1 MKKNTILIV
10 DDSDI
15 NRSLLSS
22 MLEDEYNIIEARD
35 GVEAVA
41 KIRTCKNELSLVL
54 LDIVMPKMDGFEVL
68 SVMYKNK
75 WLDNIPVIIISA
87 ETSSSYIN
95 HAYDLGVAEY
105 ISRPFDEK
113 TIKRRVRNIIVL
125 YTKQKQLENAVV
137 GQMLEKK
144 KNDLMMVEILSHIVE
159 FRNGESGLHVLHIRV
174 MTEILLDRL
183 AQMTDKYDL
192 PPAKIALISNA
203 SVLHD
208 IGKISIPEEILNK
221 PGKLTPEEYEIM
233 KTHSAV
239 GAQMIESVSYYKKE
253 ELTRMARDICRW
265 HHERYDGKGYPDGLK
280 GEEIPIAAQ
289 AVSLADVYDALT
301 SERVY
306 KSAFSHEKAMEMIL
320 NGECGAFN
328 PLLLECLQYCS
339 PRLKE
344 EMHVRSVGDISKD
357 GIKTITK
364 SLLQNGGVPNPTL
377 NLLEQERVKYQFFT
391 SLSRELEFEYEYDT
405 DILTICQ
412 WAAEKLGLDP
422 VIVNPWENR
431 NILEIMPKENIDH
444 FAGLIKEATPG
455 QPIVSYNYFLNFKG
469 IAGDYQ
475 LIARPLWG
483 HGESSEITGIIGKF
497 MGVDQLK

>member
-10 DDSDI
+10 DDSEI
-15 NRSLLSS
+15 NRSLLSN
-22 MLEDEYNIIEARD
+22 MLEDEYNILEAQD
-35 GVEAVA
+35 GLEAVA
-41 KIRTCKNELSLVL
+41 LIKTYKDELSLVL

-75 WLDNIPVIIISA
+75 WLDIIPVIIISA

-113 TIKRRVRNIIVL
+113 TIKRRVKNIIML
-125 YTKQKQLENAVV
+125 YTKQKILENAVV

-183 AQMTDKYDL
+183 AQMTDQYYL
-192 PPAKIALISNA
+192 PPDKIALISNA

-221 PGKLTPEEYEIM
+221 PGKLTLEEYEII

-239 GAQMIESVSYYKKE
+239 GAQMIESVSYYSKE
-253 ELTRMARDICRW
+253 ELTKIARDICRW
-265 HHERYDGKGYPDGLK
+265 HHERYDGRGYPDGLK
-280 GEEIPIAAQ
+280 GEDIPIAAQ

-306 KSAFSHEKAMEMIL
+306 KPAFSHEKAMEMIL

-328 PLLLECLQYCS
+328 PLLLECLQYCG

-377 NLLEQERVKYQFFT
+377 NLLEQERIKYQFFT
-391 SLSRELEFEYEYDT
+391 RLSRELEFEYEYAT
-405 DILTICQ
+405 DLLTIPQ
-412 WAAEKLGLDP
+412 WAAETLSLDS
-422 VIVNPWENR
+422 VIVNPRENE
-431 NILEIMPKENIDH
+431 NILRMIPGKSLDH
-444 FAGLIKEATPG
+444 FVALLREADPVD
-455 QPIVSYNYFLNFKG
+455 PVVSHEYLVNFTGKQEN
-469 IAGDYQ
+469 YQ

-497 MGVDQLK
+497 MRTGRTE